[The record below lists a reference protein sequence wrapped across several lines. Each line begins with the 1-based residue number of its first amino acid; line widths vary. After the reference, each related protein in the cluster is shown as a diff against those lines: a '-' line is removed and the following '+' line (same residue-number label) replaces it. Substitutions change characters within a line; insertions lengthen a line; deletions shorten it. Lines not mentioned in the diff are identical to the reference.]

1 MERVISAAVI
11 RSKFQKNLRRVR
23 HLLEVFRTLHPGQ
36 ERPSELHADV
46 VRAAILFLHATLED
60 LLRSGEEL
68 RFPQA
73 PAAAF
78 KRLQWVRQIKGE
90 ERTSEKL
97 GLEEFAAA
105 FRGQTVDEVL
115 MQVFQK
121 HHERSNYNN
130 QQDVVGALERMG
142 LDTKPFEEFFPD
154 LHAMM
159 KRRHEIAHR
168 ADINRRLPQMTNRV
182 IVKVAERWLQTVEAF
197 GNRLVTSLQEK
208 P

>member
-1 MERVISAAVI
+1 MISADII
-11 RSKFQKNLRRVR
+11 RGKFQKNLRRVR
-23 HLLEVFRTLHPGQ
+23 HLLEVFRALHPTL

-46 VRAAILFLHATLED
+46 VRAAIIFLHATLED
-60 LLRSGEEL
+60 LLRSSEEL

-78 KRLQWVRQIKGE
+78 KRLQWVTQDVKGE
-90 ERTSEKL
+90 DKTKEKI
-97 GLEEFAAA
+97 GLEEFAA
-105 FRGQTVDEVL
+105 FRGQSVDDVL
-115 MQVFQK
+115 MQAFQK

-142 LDTKPFEEFFPD
+142 LDTGPFEEFFPD

-168 ADINRRLPQMTNRV
+168 ADINRRLPRMTNRV
-182 IVKVAERWLQTVEAF
+182 IVKVAERWLQVVESF
-197 GNRLVTSLQEK
+197 GNRLLSTLQEK